1 MKEFKVG
8 DEVIMKGRVVEIS
21 PSHYDYPVSVL
32 FEGYPNEEFMR
43 FTKEGKYLTNFPFI
57 SLFHAQPT
65 ERLVEVRD
73 YDDQEWVTRVFCKEI
88 NGLYYAWVN
97 ATTLEGVKT
106 SPGLTSWRKMREIT
120 PKKKVT
126 LAEIAE
132 KFGVSVDEI
141 EIGE

>member
-8 DEVIMKGRVVEIS
+8 DEVFIKGKVLEIS
-21 PSHYDYPVSVL
+21 EDKDYPISFSLSFREQAQFV
-32 FEGYPNEEFMR
+32 
-43 FTKEGKYLTNFPFI
+43 FTKEGKYSTHDPSP

-65 ERLVEVRD
+65 ERLVQVRD

-88 NGLYYAWVN
+88 DDLYYAWVN

-132 KFGVSVDEI
+132 KFGLSVDEI